1 MTELDYAQAAAIV
14 AAGIQVA
21 AETGSP
27 SSVAVVDAGRNL
39 LAFGR
44 SDGAIL
50 ASVEVSQAKAY
61 TAGSLKM
68 RTTDLAKLVQPG
80 GPFYGLSSGAGH
92 PFIPFGGGVPLLDGG
107 TLVGAVGAAGGSPDQ
122 DDAVAKAAAAAWAG

>member
-1 MTELDYAQAAAIV
+1 MTQLDYAQAAAIV
-14 AAGIQVA
+14 AAGIQAA
-21 AETGSP
+21 AEMGSP
-27 SSVAVVDAGRNL
+27 SSVAVVDSGRNL

-50 ASVEVSQAKAY
+50 ASLEVSQAKAY

-68 RTTDLAKLVQPG
+68 PTADLSALVQPG
-80 GPFYGLSSGAGH
+80 GPFYGLSGADGR
-92 PFIPFGGGVPLLDGG
+92 PFIPFGGGVPLLDGD

-122 DDAVAKAAAAAWAG
+122 DDAVAKAAAATWVG

>member
-1 MTELDYAQAAAIV
+1 MTTLDSSRAAAIV
-14 AAGIQVA
+14 AAGLKA
-21 AETGSP
+21 AEQTGSP

-61 TAGSLKM
+61 TSASLQVPTSALAGM
-68 RTTDLAKLVQPG
+68 VQPG
-80 GPFYGLSSGAGH
+80 GPFFGLAGSH
-92 PFIPFGGGVPLLDGG
+92 GQAFIPFGGGVPLLEGAR
-107 TLVGAVGAAGGSPDQ
+107 LVGAVGAAGGSPDQ
-122 DDAVAKAAAAAWAG
+122 DEAVASAAAAAFGS